1 MKLLVATMLAALAT
15 LLGMT
20 AAQADS
26 FPDHVVKVISP
37 AAPATATDGVAR
49 MVAGKLSKEAGWSVI
64 VENKVGA
71 NGIIAMDFVA
81 RAPADGYT
89 LLLAP
94 STLYINKALDKKVTY
109 NPLTDYTPL
118 AKAAAAYLVLVVP
131 ANSPFNTLQDAVEY
145 MRAHP
150 RKLTYSTGG
159 VGSVTHLAFAMLE
172 SMAGVQAMH
181 VPYKGGDAALADAI
195 SGQVDMTFTAIATA
209 KGNIAAGKLKAL
221 AVTGPRRSSAL
232 PNVPTVAELG
242 YKGYEAVSGLG
253 FMGPKGMPPAIAN
266 QLSTEILK
274 VVHSEDFAKFAAD
287 QGLEVDALDAKAY
300 AAAGPREMAA
310 WQKAVT
316 DSGAKSE

>member
-1 MKLLVATMLAALAT
+1 MKPILAT
-15 LLGMT
+15 LLTAALAFQG
-20 AAQADS
+20 AAQAQAQT
-26 FPDHVVKVISP
+26 FPDHVIKIVSP
-37 AAPATATDGVAR
+37 AAAATATDSVAR
-49 MVAGKLSKEAGWSVI
+49 MVAGKLSKDFNWSVI
-64 VENKVGA
+64 VEDKVGA

-131 ANSPFNTLQDAVEY
+131 ANSPFNSLQDAVAY

-150 RKLTYSTGG
+150 HKLSYSTGG

-172 SMAGVQAMH
+172 SMAGVQALH
-181 VPYKGGDAALADAI
+181 VPYKGGDGAFADTI
-195 SGQVDMTFTAIATA
+195 SGQVQMTFTAIATA
-209 KGNIAAGKLKAL
+209 KGSIAAGKVKAL
-221 AVTGPRRSSAL
+221 AVTGPHRSSAL
-232 PNVPTVAELG
+232 PDVPTVAELG

-253 FMGPKGMPPAIAN
+253 FMGPKGMPADVAAR
-266 QLSTEILK
+266 LSTEILK
-274 VVHSEDFAKFAAD
+274 AVHSEDFARFASA

-300 AAAGPREMAA
+300 SAAGPREQAM
-310 WQKAVT
+310 WQKAVAE
-316 DSGAKSE
+316 SGAKSE